1 MGDNLRR
8 VVMIGTVEADN
19 RLDNLLAQK
28 EGVKALE
35 APFSRSYRV
44 KDATW
49 AHFKGLESKAK
60 FQIPLK
66 EDELVDFL
74 TIRALN
80 LPERGLAQDLFLLAL
95 EVSARSQ
102 VTFPTSWLRFSF
114 DSLFSLSF

>member
-1 MGDNLRR
+1 
-8 VVMIGTVEADN
+8 MIGTVEADN